1 MTYKELQ
8 KLYHMYEDDEPEKPT
23 TLYTCPKCGYA
34 VRSVPTNNVKC
45 GGCGK
50 RVIIQNGVVKGWR

>member
-8 KLYHMYEDDEPEKPT
+8 KLYHMYEDDTHKSDT
-23 TLYTCPKCGYA
+23 YFYQCPNCGYA
-34 VRSVPTNNVKC
+34 VRSVPTNRAKC

-50 RVIIQNGVVKGWR
+50 SVIIQNGKVRGWH